1 MPLWGPGRP
10 RVSGMYEG
18 WGLPGFLRNVTGQIS
33 QDCCPLAHL
42 HSNDL
47 HPWPHQT
54 YPHLTVEKEQMRTM
68 QVWDAR
74 HPNGNSRRNVLCTWG
89 ASRSR
94 TRFPDGS
101 FEGEW
106 INSWGSY
113 KHTRI
118 QFTLTKY
125 VNVKQCGFSYLF
137 DMAELYEC
145 MYHLCWQRRPILG
158 LWRWSCSAGRPR
170 GWPGAPTVVGGC
182 WTLAVPS
189 REDLLSRCC
198 CCLL

>member
-68 QVWDAR
+68 QVCGMHSIPMGTVEGMYCVPEGLPGR
-74 HPNGNSRRNVLCTWG
+74 GHGSPMVPLRGNGSTPEAATNTPEYS
-89 ASRSR
+89 
-94 TRFPDGS
+94 
-101 FEGEW
+101 
-106 INSWGSY
+106 
-113 KHTRI
+113 
-118 QFTLTKY
+118 
-125 VNVKQCGFSYLF
+125 
-137 DMAELYEC
+137 
-145 MYHLCWQRRPILG
+145 
-158 LWRWSCSAGRPR
+158 
-170 GWPGAPTVVGGC
+170 
-182 WTLAVPS
+182 
-189 REDLLSRCC
+189 LL
-198 CCLL
+198 